1 MDKTIEELFKEKNN
15 QILKDKLLLD
25 IDNNDDSLRLTSKN
39 KVMLITSNIVRKI
52 NSLLRD
58 NEIEYDVKTLKEMF
72 EQYSDNIVRYVYEL
86 LSVRRNNI
94 SNSISEGNKTSL
106 DDLEKTINECTSE
119 FKTKF
124 EPGLD
129 QIIHSSL
136 REDIL
141 GKYTFKEEEQKD
153 NLVLILERY
162 DSELYQSIDTC
173 LLERNISL
181 LNMFKE
187 TSNKVLELDIKTTG
201 KIIEK
206 K

>member
-1 MDKTIEELFKEKNN
+1 VDKTIEELFKEKNN

>member
-39 KVMLITSNIVRKI
+39 KVILITSNIVRKI

-106 DDLEKTINECTSE
+106 DDLEKTINECASE